1 MRNRIV
7 NPPSWVITRKSD
19 GDVVMETFS
28 KSVASKI
35 NTDKYDVTPIYQY
48 LTELNKKVKS
58 ASNDTEHLL
67 STSANAERLSKS
79 VGNVKSGNV
88 NTHDL
93 IK

>member
-1 MRNRIV
+1 MRNCIV

-35 NTDKYDVTPIYQY
+35 NTNKYNVTPIYQH

-58 ASNDTEHLL
+58 ASNDTEYLL

-88 NTHDL
+88 NKRDL

>member
-1 MRNRIV
+1 MRDCIV

-35 NTDKYDVTPIYQY
+35 NTNKYDVTPIYQH

-58 ASNDTEHLL
+58 ASNDTEYLL

-88 NTHDL
+88 NKRDL

>member
-1 MRNRIV
+1 MSKCIV
-7 NPPSWVITRKSD
+7 NPPSLVITRKSN

-48 LTELNKKVKS
+48 LTELNKKMKS
-58 ASNDTEHLL
+58 TSNDTGHLL

>member
-1 MRNRIV
+1 MRKCIV
-7 NPPSWVITRKSD
+7 NPSSWVIIRKSD

-35 NTDKYDVTPIYQY
+35 NTNKYDVTPIYQH

-58 ASNDTEHLL
+58 VSNDTEHLL
-67 STSANAERLSKS
+67 SMSANAERLLKS

-88 NTHDL
+88 NKRDL

>member
-1 MRNRIV
+1 MRKCIV

-19 GDVVMETFS
+19 GDIVMETFS

-67 STSANAERLSKS
+67 SKPTNVERLSKS

>member
-1 MRNRIV
+1 MNRYNIDH
-7 NPPSWVITRKSD
+7 PSWVITRKSD

-58 ASNDTEHLL
+58 ASDDTEHLL
-67 STSANAERLSKS
+67 STSTNAEPLSKS

>member
-1 MRNRIV
+1 MNRYSIDH
-7 NPPSWVITRKSD
+7 PSWVITRKSD

-35 NTDKYDVTPIYQY
+35 NTNKYDVTPIYQY

-67 STSANAERLSKS
+67 STSANTERLSKS

>member
-1 MRNRIV
+1 MRNCIV

-35 NTDKYDVTPIYQY
+35 NTNKYDVTPIYQH

-58 ASNDTEHLL
+58 ASNDTEYLL

-88 NTHDL
+88 NKRDL